1 MRTDKVLSRM
11 YSVAPQDTDRFYLR
25 MLLLHT
31 PNAECFVGPT
41 GLKPDEATTWRG
53 AATALGLV
61 EDDSEYEFVMH
72 EAALTHMPGLMRAL
86 FVQILVHCEPAE
98 PRALWEHHKEEL
110 AADFLRVALSTERGF
125 QAALRD
131 IDHRLHSVGKS
142 ISDFNLPDYPDY
154 DAEEFKNRAL
164 RQALAFDAGTEA
176 DLAAERVPKLSEEQR
191 AVFDAVMS
199 AVSAPTGNPRGN
211 AFYVDGPGGSGKTFL
226 YEALIHTVR
235 SRGNIAVACAMSGI
249 AAQLLPGGATAHSL
263 FGLPLDMPKFDAT
276 SSIRAQEPRAEV
288 LRRAVLILWDEAS
301 MVPLAALDAVER
313 LLRDLTGDSRAFGGK
328 VLILG
333 GDFRQLLPV
342 MPGANEPEQVA
353 NTILQHFSMRQN
365 LMARFSLTTNMRLRH
380 GSGGEDTSHRDWLL
394 KLGSGLLS
402 WKSDLHRH
410 AVSLPEHLC
419 MPAGASVEDFIHWI
433 FPDVRERVR
442 LSLTTAEAA
451 QHDAWFSTRAI
462 LTSRNNVALQLNTL
476 ILDQLDPAGEQLA
489 LSLDSVADSESG
501 DSTNFPVEFL
511 NSLSPSGLPP
521 HKLRLRVGAVI
532 IVLRNLDKDRGICN
546 GCRCLVLKISRRLL
560 DVRILTGRSKGDRYL
575 LPRIPFRSGSSEF
588 PFILR
593 RRQFPVRL
601 AWAMSIHKA
610 QGQTLVRCGV
620 LLPEPVFAHGQLYVC
635 ASRASSAG
643 GLRFWLGEPSEG
655 HGYHDDKET
664 GQALPY
670 THNIIFS
677 AVLQSIPTDD
687 RQEGEADMLSLPAVG
702 LPEADQRAET
712 TEYVDLSAADETVLN
727 ETLNHTYPAVPV
739 ESGAYDDVANAKAG
753 AISQKNFFHRAQLM
767 KIPPSVWAEVSQRP
781 VTSIEEFLR
790 VEERPDDPGASSS
803 GSFKASPMTAG
814 ATQRLPKW
822 RLLHL

>member
-1 MRTDKVLSRM
+1 M
-11 YSVAPQDTDRFYLR
+11 
-25 MLLLHT
+25 
-31 PNAECFVGPT
+31 
-41 GLKPDEATTWRG
+41 
-53 AATALGLV
+53 GLV

-131 IDHRLHSVGKS
+131 IDNRLHSVGKS
-142 ISDFNLPDYPDY
+142 ISDFQLPDYPDY

-199 AVSAPTGNPRGN
+199 AVSAPTANPRGN

-249 AAQLLPGGATAHSL
+249 AAQLLPGGSTAHSL

-643 GLRFWLGEPSEG
+643 GLHFWLGEPSEG
-655 HGYHDDKET
+655 HGYHDDEET
-664 GQALPY
+664 GRALPY

-677 AVLQSIPTDD
+677 AVLQSIPTND

-727 ETLNHTYPAVPV
+727 ETLNQAYPAVPV
-739 ESGAYDDVANAKAG
+739 ESGAYDDVANAEAG
-753 AISQKNFFHRAQLM
+753 AISQKNFFQRAQHM

-781 VTSIEEFLR
+781 STSIEEFLR

-803 GSFKASPMTAG
+803 GSFKASPMT
-814 ATQRLPKW
+814 TCSTKRLPKW
-822 RLLHL
+822 RLMHL